1 MIKYLT
7 YLWKNRLSLILLSLT
22 LLLAGM
28 LSLHYL
34 PRSIFPNVDFPRVTV
49 IVSAN
54 NLPVEYMLLRITEP
68 LEQAAKGVP
77 GVKVV
82 NSQTGIGLSKLHIY
96 FNHNINANTAYL
108 MLQARLAKVSLP
120 LGVSF
125 KSQLMTP
132 HIKPFAQYALV
143 SNKLSS
149 SAMTPYFTFN
159 IRPILLSLPGIYQ
172 VNGVGRG
179 WPQVIVKLNKR
190 KLAQY
195 NLNLSAII
203 KVIHKTQG
211 PFYSGVMNEFSQ
223 QYMLVTKVRP
233 KNLTALKNLTIP
245 LKTNKQ
251 AFVLLGNIAKI
262 TVGSP
267 PLIIDS
273 SVAGY
278 KHAILIDISAQ
289 ANVNTVSVAK
299 VVKNK
304 IKLLKQ
310 ELPPDLKLVKIYDFS
325 SIIHSD
331 LKDVWTAL
339 LLGSI
344 IVWLVILLFLR
355 RFDTAIVTLFVVPL
369 SMAVTFIIF
378 KNIGFGINVM
388 TLGGLTVAV
397 GALIDHAIV
406 VMERA
411 TRNLSALSSAQE
423 RERAALEASSKIL
436 PLMSGAT
443 FSSAIIFLPLIF
455 LSGTLGLLFRH
466 MALTIVIALTAS
478 QIVALSLTP
487 ILAALLAKKKQK
499 RIKKWR
505 WASIIKI
512 IYVKLLRKSLNR
524 PWIATIPIM
533 ILLIIVGIWSGMR
546 LPTAFMPKWDEG
558 AIAIPFRTPVG
569 SSVAKTL
576 KVGRELANV
585 ASKNSAVAKVSL
597 VVGRSLD
604 NPRSTPNKGDL
615 IVILK
620 KHRDRTTSQVMRQ
633 LRRALIDT
641 QPNLFELKLHQV
653 FINRL
658 GNLSGSHA
666 PLVLYLFGKNVKQLQ
681 KYGKLLEQKI
691 KHSQKFDN
699 TVFKSPSTG
708 PQIEIYPNIQAKLQ
722 NIAPRELSESILARQ
737 WHIKDGFLLNGE
749 QILPIS
755 IKIDDRASSFTNL
768 TQTSVLTQYPTPLKH
783 LANFKIRKS
792 VPYVTHHNLVPFA
805 YIWTSPKDGE
815 GLNVAASKLKQLID
829 QLKLPAGITTEIGGY
844 YKEQT
849 KSFDQMTIILI
860 GALLILLIIF
870 GFLFYGQRPALAA
883 IISIAFAAP
892 GGFLALL
899 LTKTDL
905 DSTAFLGILL
915 VFSIVVNNIVLIFAT
930 ARQKAGDIP
939 LRVHVEMAT
948 RRRFKPILMTLLSNV
963 FGFMPLAIGIGRGT
977 QLLEPLAI
985 AAIGGLSLAV
995 IASLWLSPVL
1005 YSAILKIV
1013 PINNMIK

>member
-7 YLWKNRLSLILLSLT
+7 YLWKNRSSLILLSLT
-22 LLLAGM
+22 LLLAGI
-28 LSLHYL
+28 LSLHDL
-34 PRSIFPNVDFPRVTV
+34 PRSIFPNVVFPRVTV

-54 NLPVEYMLLRITEP
+54 NLPVEYMLLRVTEP
-68 LEQAAKGVP
+68 LEQAAKSVP

-82 NSQTGIGLSKLHIY
+82 NSQTGIGLSKLHVY

-108 MLQARLAKVSLP
+108 MLQARLAKISLP
-120 LGVSF
+120 SGVTF
-125 KSQLMTP
+125 KSFLMTP

-149 SAMTPYFTFN
+149 SAMMPYFAFN
-159 IRPILLSLPGIYQ
+159 IRPILLSLQGIYQ
-172 VNGVGRG
+172 INGVGRG
-179 WPQVIVKLNKR
+179 WPQVIIKLNKR

-195 NLNLSAII
+195 HLNLAAIMS
-203 KVIHKTQG
+203 VINKTQG
-211 PFYSGVMNEFSQ
+211 PFYSGVLHQYSR

-233 KNLTALKNLTIP
+233 KNIRALRNLKIALNTS
-245 LKTNKQ
+245 KQ
-251 AFVLLGNIAKI
+251 AFISLGDIAKI
-262 TVGSP
+262 TIGSP

-278 KHAILIDISAQ
+278 KHSILINISAQ

-299 VVKNK
+299 RVKDE
-304 IKLLKQ
+304 IAFLRKQ
-310 ELPPDLKLVKIYDFS
+310 LPPDLKLVRIYDFS
-325 SIIHSD
+325 TIIHNN

-339 LLGSI
+339 LLGSV
-344 IVWLVILLFLR
+344 IVWLIVLLFLR
-355 RFDTAIVTLFVVPL
+355 RFDTALVTLFVVPL

-378 KNIGFGINVM
+378 KNIGFGINIM
-388 TLGGLTVAV
+388 TLGGLTVAI

-411 TRNLSALSSAQE
+411 MRNLGTIATPQLRVQ
-423 RERAALEASSKIL
+423 AALEASSKIL

-478 QIVALSLTP
+478 QIIALSLTP
-487 ILAALLAKKKQK
+487 VLAALIAQKEPKKLK
-499 RIKKWR
+499 RWR
-505 WASIIKI
+505 WASILKI
-512 IYVKLLRKSLNR
+512 SYVKLLRKGLNR
-524 PWIATIPIM
+524 PFLSTIPIM
-533 ILLIIVGIWSGMR
+533 ALLIVVGVYAAVK

-558 AIAIPFRTPVG
+558 AIAVPFRTPVG
-569 SSVAKTL
+569 SSVAQTL
-576 KVGRELANV
+576 KVGRKLASV
-585 ASKNSAVAKVSL
+585 ASKNSAVSRVSL

-620 KHRDRTTSQVMRQ
+620 THRNVTTSKVMQQ
-633 LRRALIDT
+633 LRGAFEDA

-666 PLVLYLFGKNVKQLQ
+666 PLVLYLFGKDVNELQ

-691 KHSQKFDN
+691 RQSKQFDN
-699 TVFKSPSTG
+699 SVFKSPSTG
-708 PQIEIYPNIQAKLQ
+708 PQIVISPNAQSKLQ
-722 NIAPRELSESILARQ
+722 NISPRQLSSSVLAQQ
-737 WHIKDGFLLNGE
+737 WHVKDGFLIDSE

-755 IKIDDRASSFTNL
+755 IEVGSTASSL
-768 TQTSVLTQYPTPLKH
+768 VKLEQMPILAKYPMPLKH
-783 LANFKIRKS
+783 LANFKTIQS
-792 VPYVTHHNLVPFA
+792 IPYVTHHNLVPFA
-805 YIWTSPKDGE
+805 YIWTAPKNGE
-815 GLNVAASKLKQLID
+815 GLNVAALKLKQLIA
-829 QLKLPAGITTEIGGY
+829 KIHLPASITPDIGGY

-849 KSFDQMTIILI
+849 KSFDQMSIILI

-870 GFLFYGQRPALAA
+870 GFLFYGQRPALVA

-930 ARQKAGDIP
+930 ARQKAGGIAS
-939 LRVHVEMAT
+939 RVNVQMST
-948 RRRFKPILMTLLSNV
+948 RRRSKPILMTLLSNV

-985 AAIGGLSLAV
+985 AVMGGLSLAI
-995 IASLWLSPVL
+995 IASLWMSPVL
-1005 YSAILKIV
+1005 YSAILKLM
-1013 PINNMIK
+1013 PIKR